1 LPPRPRVILQRSV
14 GLLDRFQSRCHC
26 GQIFSSHEHVH
37 FLVSKTRVH
46 PVPDATQARDRSVF
60 GRGRQRHASRLP
72 SVGMP
77 SLRPPGPQLPRA
89 TLLPLACM
97 RLKPHPASHGLL
109 RAAHTRLP
117 SALSRDAVSLALLPG
132 SRSPDRTLIFNA
144 LLRLFLPV
152 RRERDVVRMRRP
164 RRS

>member
-1 LPPRPRVILQRSV
+1 MNTYISSSARPVYTRFPMQPRLVIVPCSDAAGSAMQV
-14 GLLDRFQSRCHC
+14 G
-26 GQIFSSHEHVH
+26 
-37 FLVSKTRVH
+37 
-46 PVPDATQARDRSVF
+46 
-60 GRGRQRHASRLP
+60 LP

-152 RRERDVVRMRRP
+152 R
-164 RRS
+164 